1 MNIEKL
7 CKIRNYMMQEEYK
20 KDILTYMTENATQNI
35 GRNGNFQDGMLY
47 MIDQIKKIPEKVDRA
62 K

>member
-1 MNIEKL
+1 MLIEKL

-20 KDILTYMTENATQNI
+20 KDILTYMIEIATQNI

>member
-1 MNIEKL
+1 MLIEKL
-7 CKIRNYMMQEEYK
+7 CQIRNYMMQEEYK
-20 KDILTYMTENATQNI
+20 KDILTYMIEIATQNI

-47 MIDQIKKIPEKVDRA
+47 MIDQIKKIPEKVEKA

>member
-1 MNIEKL
+1 MMN
-7 CKIRNYMMQEEYK
+7 EEYK
-20 KDILTYMTENATQNI
+20 KDILTYMIEVATQNV
-35 GRNGNFQDGMLY
+35 GRTGNFQDGMLY